1 LTIIFH
7 IFAYHQTIFDVPQ
20 LKNYF
25 TSEKFLSKTEEKL
38 TDFFTMIGGLSSFSV
53 RFVKEMFLPPYE
65 IDQIRKHM
73 IELGMKTLPIV
84 GVTGFIIG
92 LVIAM
97 QLSPVLKR
105 FGAEAFLPG
114 SVGISIVR
122 ELGPVICALIF
133 AGRVSSGIGAELG
146 SMRVTEQIDAMEV
159 SGVYPFRYL
168 VVTRIFATTFIL
180 PILTVYVIFISLI
193 GSYIAVVLVQ
203 NMTWAYYI
211 DRVIFAVEFGDAIPG
226 VAKTFVFGYIVG
238 LVGCYKGYTAENG
251 TEGVGKASTS
261 SVVVSSL
268 LILVFDMV
276 LVKLTLWIWPMAK

>member
-1 LTIIFH
+1 LNPVSAT
-7 IFAYHQTIFDVPQ
+7 
-20 LKNYF
+20 N
-25 TSEKFLSKTEEKL
+25 KFLIRTEKSL
-38 TDFFTMIGGLSSFSV
+38 TGFFEMIAGLFQFSF
-53 RFVKEMFLPPYE
+53 RFFKEVFLPPYE
-65 IDQIRKHM
+65 VVEIRKHM

-84 GVTGFIIG
+84 GVTGFILG
-92 LVIAM
+92 LVLAM

-159 SGVYPFRYL
+159 SGVNPFRFL
-168 VVTRIFATTFIL
+168 VVTRVFATTFIL
-180 PILTVYVIFISLI
+180 PVLTVYVIFISLI
-193 GSYIAVVLVQ
+193 GAYIAVVLVQ
-203 NMTWAYYI
+203 NMTWAYYL

-226 VAKTFVFGYIVG
+226 VSKTFVFGFIVG
-238 LVGCYKGYTAENG
+238 IVGAYKGYTAQNG

-268 LILVFDMV
+268 LILIFDMV
-276 LVKLTLWIWPMAK
+276 LVKLTLWLWPTVK

>member
-1 LTIIFH
+1 MNHTSATDRIF
-7 IFAYHQTIFDVPQ
+7 
-20 LKNYF
+20 
-25 TSEKFLSKTEEKL
+25 SETERKFIE
-38 TDFFTMIGGLSSFSV
+38 FFEMITGLS
-53 RFVKEMFLPPYE
+53 RFAVQFFKEIFFPPYE
-65 IDQIRKHM
+65 GDQIRKHM

-159 SGVYPFRYL
+159 SGVNPFRYL

-180 PILTVYVIFISLI
+180 PILTIYVIFISLI
-193 GSYIAVVLVQ
+193 GAYIAVVLVQ
-203 NMTWAYYI
+203 NMTWAYYL
-211 DRVIFAVEFGDAIPG
+211 DRVIFAVEFGDAFPG
-226 VAKTFVFGYIVG
+226 VTKTFFFGFIVG
-238 LVGCYKGYTAENG
+238 LVGAYKGYTAVNG

-268 LILVFDMV
+268 LILIFDMV
-276 LVKLTLWIWPMAK
+276 LVKLTLWLWPTVK